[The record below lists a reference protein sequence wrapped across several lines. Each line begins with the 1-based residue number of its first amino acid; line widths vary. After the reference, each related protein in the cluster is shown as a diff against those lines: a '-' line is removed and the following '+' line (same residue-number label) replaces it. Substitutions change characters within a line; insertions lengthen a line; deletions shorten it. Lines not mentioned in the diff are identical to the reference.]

1 MRAPVLVYSAVLAL
15 AVLAAPAAPC
25 GAPAAGAALERALDT
40 VRVENL
46 SADVHFMADDAM
58 GGRDTP
64 SEGLRLSARFIR
76 ARLQRLGFQPGAKD
90 GWFHTYPL
98 ELRQV
103 DAAASGLA
111 IEGRGSL
118 RGLAFGKD
126 YYPWPRRI
134 ENSST
139 SGPVTFVGEAEEF
152 EGFDLQGRWAY
163 VLEGGSPLRR
173 RGRAL
178 QAAGAI
184 GMLVQPGP
192 GYDGDPYP
200 ERFASQVA
208 RMLQPSVAYPQR
220 EPAEGTEDAARRAS
234 FSTIYLA
241 PEAAAGLLLDGT
253 LPGSD
258 MKLSVTETLR
268 RAGSSDGRIEV
279 ENVAGFWPGDDPVLK
294 DEVIILSAHYDHVG
308 KRDDGRIFNGA
319 DDNASGSC
327 GLLAVAEALRAYG
340 PMKRSVLLLWVS
352 GEEKGLWGSQAWTES
367 PWLPG
372 SAKPFCD
379 INIDMIGR
387 NGPEHLLITP
397 TAEHEAYNGLSR
409 LASQLAPSEGFP
421 RLGSADDY
429 WNRSDHRNFAV
440 NLKIPVAFLFADV
453 HEDYHEET
461 DEADK
466 IEYDKMRRIVRLVV
480 RLLDALQSS
489 DVAL

>member
-1 MRAPVLVYSAVLAL
+1 MRASVLVSSAVLAL
-15 AVLAAPAAPC
+15 AAIAAHAAPAGDPAPS
-25 GAPAAGAALERALDT
+25 AALTRALDT
-40 VRVENL
+40 VRLEGL

-64 SEGLRLSARFIR
+64 SAGLRLSARFIR

-98 ELRQV
+98 EMRQV
-103 DAAASGLA
+103 DAAGSGLA
-111 IEGRGSL
+111 IEGRGAL
-118 RGLAFGKD
+118 RALTFGRD
-126 YYPWPRRI
+126 YYPRVRRI
-134 ENSST
+134 ENTST
-139 SGPVTFVGEAEEF
+139 AGAVTFVGEAEDF
-152 EGFDLQGRWAY
+152 AGFDLQGRWAY
-163 VLEGGSPLRR
+163 VLESSGSLRR
-173 RGRAL
+173 RGSAL

-192 GYDGDPYP
+192 AYEGQPFA
-200 ERFASQVA
+200 ERFAGQIA
-208 RMLQPSVAYPQR
+208 RMLEPNVAYPAR
-220 EPAEGTEDAARRAS
+220 APAEGGEGDSRSGS
-234 FSTIYLA
+234 FRTIYLA
-241 PEAAAGLLLDGT
+241 PEATAGLLVEGT
-253 LPGSD
+253 LPGAD

-268 RAGSSDGRIEV
+268 RAGSTDGRIEV
-279 ENVAGFWPGDDPVLK
+279 ENVAGFWPGSDPLLK

-308 KRDDGRIFNGA
+308 VDDEGRIFNGA

-372 SAKPFCD
+372 SAKPFCN

-397 TAEHEAYNGLSR
+397 TAEHEAFNGLSR
-409 LASQLAPSEGFP
+409 LALQLAPSEGFP
-421 RLGSADDY
+421 ALGSADEY
-429 WNRSDHRNFAV
+429 WGRSDHRNFHV
-440 NLKIPVAFLFADV
+440 NLKIPVTFLFADV
-453 HEDYHEET
+453 HEDYHGDHDT
-461 DEADK
+461 PDK

-480 RLLDALQSS
+480 RLVEALQAP
-489 DVAL
+489 DIAL